1 MCSLSKYRRKQSPQ
15 DIRRRRQKTGS
26 KKAKSK
32 KKINVRKRKPAEEAE
47 KRKKQCQK
55 LPRQM
60 EKSTLPG
67 REHKADG
74 NLQLGIRKDGFYL
87 YILTCAQEGVYF
99 WAGNQGD

>member
-1 MCSLSKYRRKQSPQ
+1 
-15 DIRRRRQKTGS
+15 
-26 KKAKSK
+26 
-32 KKINVRKRKPAEEAE
+32 
-47 KRKKQCQK
+47 
-55 LPRQM
+55 M

-87 YILTCAQEGVYF
+87 YILTCAQKGVYF